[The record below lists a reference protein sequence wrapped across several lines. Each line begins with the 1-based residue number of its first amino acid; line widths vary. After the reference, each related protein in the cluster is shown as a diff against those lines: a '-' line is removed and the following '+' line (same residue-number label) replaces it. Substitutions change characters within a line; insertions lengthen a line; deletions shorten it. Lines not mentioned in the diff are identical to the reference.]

1 VVEDGAVDLVRQR
14 ADGTEELLHVA
25 RPGEYFGE
33 LAPLLG
39 FPRSATARGAS
50 DGAKV
55 TGYTVAEFRKL
66 VGPEGMRRALSM
78 SGERPTLNKPEE
90 VTLPVEEL
98 DTTT

>member
-1 VVEDGAVDLVRQR
+1 M
-14 ADGTEELLHVA
+14 A

-39 FPRSATARGAS
+39 FPRAATARGAA

-78 SGERPTLNKPEE
+78 NAERPQVGPAAE
-90 VTLPVEEL
+90 VTLPAEEL
-98 DTTT
+98 DTTA